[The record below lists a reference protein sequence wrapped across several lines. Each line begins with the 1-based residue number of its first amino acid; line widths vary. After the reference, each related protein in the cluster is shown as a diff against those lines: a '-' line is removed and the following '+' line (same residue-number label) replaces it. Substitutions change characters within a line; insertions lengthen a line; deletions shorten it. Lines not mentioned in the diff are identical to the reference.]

1 MATKK
6 VKGKPLTDTQVKTL
20 PAGPGGKAKYYS
32 DTHGLYLIVRRPN
45 SRDSRSFGFR
55 GTLNGKQLQT
65 LYLGSYPTKL
75 SLEDARKERD
85 RLNGLLKEG
94 VDPRQE
100 RERKKNA
107 DTKPR
112 TVNRLLDLYF
122 KEKIERERGHDTE
135 EKRRDRIKKA
145 LWHIRPISKAIGG
158 MLVKDVEPHHLLLRE
173 HVGLGDL
180 LDKSLNS
187 GKERCRILRVSFRMA
202 VTRKWIKRDD
212 NPASDEFFDD
222 LFEHRFHISKPADS
236 IDYVDAPRLVAAVKG
251 YKNKGLGKSDHPM
264 VTVPPL
270 LFLIYTGVRTKEVR
284 YAKWGE
290 IRWNERLWEVPPENR
305 KTGHLK
311 HGAIR
316 AIPISEAMLKV
327 LNKMKA
333 RYPGEP
339 PPDDLIFPGGSKF
352 GGVARGSINAFIKGS
367 LKWDVQ
373 VSPHGFRATLK
384 AWARA
389 QSPPYEMIYVERQ
402 FDHVVRGLEVAAE
415 LMKPSAGVA
424 GYDDHNR
431 PGMTDPTIGR
441 RREMTEKYGEYL
453 ESYKAPEIADATI
466 VHPAHQEESVTL

>member
-1 MATKK
+1 MAATK
-6 VKGKPLTDTQVKTL
+6 VKGKPPTDTQVKTL

-55 GTLNGKQLQT
+55 GTLNGKQLPM
-65 LYLGSYPTKL
+65 LYLVSYPTKL

-85 RLNGLLKEG
+85 RLNRLIKEG
-94 VDPRQE
+94 IDPRQE
-100 RERKKNA
+100 RKKKNA

-112 TVNRLLDLYF
+112 TVDRLLDLYF
-122 KEKIERERGHDTE
+122 KEKIEREREHDTA
-135 EKRRDRIKKA
+135 EKRHERIKKA
-145 LWHIRPISKAIGG
+145 LWHIRLISKAIGG
-158 MLVKDVEPHHLLLRE
+158 MLVKDVEPHHLLDRD
-173 HVGLGDL
+173 HVGLEDL

-187 GKERCRILRVSFRMA
+187 GKERCRVLRSSFRKA

-212 NPASDEFFDD
+212 NPASDEFFED
-222 LFEHRFHISKPADS
+222 LFEGRFHISEPAAS
-236 IDYVDAPRLVAAVKG
+236 IDYVDAPRFVAAVKG
-251 YKNKGLGKSDHPM
+251 YKNKGLGKSDQPLT
-264 VTVPPL
+264 TVPPL

-284 YAKWGE
+284 YAKWQQ

-367 LKWDVQ
+367 L
-373 VSPHGFRATLK
+373 
-384 AWARA
+384 
-389 QSPPYEMIYVERQ
+389 
-402 FDHVVRGLEVAAE
+402 
-415 LMKPSAGVA
+415 
-424 GYDDHNR
+424 N
-431 PGMTDPTIGR
+431 
-441 RREMTEKYGEYL
+441 
-453 ESYKAPEIADATI
+453 
-466 VHPAHQEESVTL
+466 